1 VALDE
6 RLRRAIDDAGEPA
19 DPSGVYEDLIRRRE
33 RRRLVRRVRAGGLT
47 LVVIG
52 TTALGIFALSR
63 VFIRS
68 PEGGIAGTSVGNG
81 RIAFVEVTEVANGQ
95 AASAIASMNPDGSD
109 PKRLFE
115 TPGFGSISGLDW
127 SPDGTRLAF
136 AASAEPDGPSLYV
149 MNQDGSNLHRV
160 IGTALSSDVSWSP
173 DGTRL
178 AYVDE
183 WKNTVALFTIG
194 LDGGEPHRL
203 TGEDQY
209 VATPDW
215 SPDGEH
221 IAYASEA
228 PHVEP
233 ELIDIYVVD
242 LKTLAIHRLTEDPA
256 LDYEPEWSPDGTR
269 ILFRSRRDDVLRV
282 SAESQAPDEIY
293 VMNSDG
299 SGQTRLTHDSATDQS
314 AVWSPD
320 GSQIAYTSQGPGPKD
335 EARIVIMGADGSHP
349 LASSFGGSSL
359 AWQPLVMT
367 DGATSPSTSPSPT
380 GSTVESPAQTAVE
393 DIGLGFPVCNVSSI
407 EGHFATPNSKST
419 ALVATK
425 AGDLGDCPQP
435 EDAFNVVALD
445 VDGDGLADTSYGP
458 IECTLECRTF
468 SAPELDADGTAE
480 LLIVQSGGSILGLGL
495 FDVSVR
501 ESEPVLEPVTV
512 ASPGDP
518 AGGFEPGEVVRLLL
532 GGDEFYLDTL
542 RCGDPDMRHGP
553 GLIVTTAESLP
564 HDSPDAR
571 WHAHTTVFALVDES
585 LQVMDIGDFTEPAG
599 VDAPSFQSG
608 EMLCGSN
615 LGP

>member
-6 RLRRAIDDAGEPA
+6 RLRRAMKDAGEPA

-33 RRRLVRRVRAGGLT
+33 RRRLARRVRAGGLT

-52 TTALGIFALSR
+52 TAALGVFALSR

-68 PEGGIAGTSVGNG
+68 SEGGIAGTSVGNG

-95 AASAIASMNPDGSD
+95 AASAISSMNPDGSD
-109 PKRLFE
+109 PRRLFE
-115 TPGFGSISGLDW
+115 TAGFGFISGLDW
-127 SPDGTRLAF
+127 SPEGTRLAF

-233 ELIDIYVVD
+233 EMIDIYVVD
-242 LKTLAIHRLTEDPA
+242 LKTLAIHRLTDDPA
-256 LDYEPEWSPDGTR
+256 LDYEPEWSPNGTR
-269 ILFRSRRDDVLRV
+269 ILFRSRRDDVPRV
-282 SAESQAPDEIY
+282 PAESQAPDEIY

-299 SGQTRLTHDSATDQS
+299 SGQKRLTHDSATDQS

-335 EARIVIMGADGSHP
+335 EVKIVIMGADGSHP
-349 LASSFGGSSL
+349 FASPFGGSSL

-380 GSTVESPAQTAVE
+380 VDGPAPTAGE
-393 DIGLGFPVCNVSSI
+393 DLGLGFPVCNVSTI
-407 EGHFATPNSKST
+407 EGRFASPDTNAT
-419 ALVATK
+419 VWVATK
-425 AGDLGDCPQP
+425 AGDLGGCPQP
-435 EDAFNVVALD
+435 DGAFNVVA
-445 VDGDGLADTSYGP
+445 VDTDQDGVADASFGP
-458 IECTLECRTF
+458 IECTIECRTF
-468 SAPELDADGTAE
+468 SAPDLDADGTAE

-495 FDVSVR
+495 FDVR
-501 ESEPVLEPVTV
+501 GSEPVLEPMTV

-518 AGGFEPGEVVRLLL
+518 AGGFETGEVVRLLL

-571 WHAHTTVFALVDES
+571 WHAHTTVFALVDGS

-608 EMLCGSN
+608 ETLCGSN